1 MITIYVATVFCFH
14 KSTESERSL
23 SAAWLSICDVMILT
37 EIKVLPPKPKYYWR
51 WTSAL
56 SLVWVT

>member
-1 MITIYVATVFCFH
+1 MITIYVATVFCFD

-23 SAAWLSICDVMILT
+23 SAAWLSICDVIVLT
-37 EIKVLPPKPKYYWR
+37 EIEVLPPKPKYYWR

-56 SLVWVT
+56 SLV